1 MEIKKNKVFI
11 SHSNKGVEIV
21 KAFVELLEDI
31 GMPEDSIVCTSVPG
45 YGIPGGKKIYEWL
58 REQLLKYDI
67 WMVFMLSYN
76 YYASVAS
83 LNEMGA
89 AWLAKTETTMILLP
103 GFQISDIKGCI
114 DSTEMGIL
122 LDGDLFELKHRLGE
136 LKENLG
142 SEFSLPTVSET
153 KWERYR
159 DGFLEKI
166 QLFANK
172 TNKQKEVLN
181 DYYIRDRT
189 KVLLDVSQEILI
201 YIYGYEQLM
210 AGKNIDKKRFNEAK
224 KRIFNDILCYGSED
238 SVKILM
244 YFKKLLASGIDDNRS
259 ISTVQIIAPLVLMF
273 MQVRYDATN
282 IKLSPKEWYVEY
294 TSQKMLDTGFYE
306 KSFSEINRIVD
317 LIDLSDFLRVD
328 LR

>member
-201 YIYGYEQLM
+201 YINGYEQLM

-224 KRIFNDILCYGSED
+224 KRIFNDILCYGS
-238 SVKILM
+238 
-244 YFKKLLASGIDDNRS
+244 
-259 ISTVQIIAPLVLMF
+259 
-273 MQVRYDATN
+273 
-282 IKLSPKEWYVEY
+282 
-294 TSQKMLDTGFYE
+294 
-306 KSFSEINRIVD
+306 
-317 LIDLSDFLRVD
+317 
-328 LR
+328 

>member
-1 MEIKKNKVFI
+1 
-11 SHSNKGVEIV
+11 
-21 KAFVELLEDI
+21 
-31 GMPEDSIVCTSVPG
+31 MPLHALIMAQLGRTWNPG
-45 YGIPGGKKIYEWL
+45 CY
-58 REQLLKYDI
+58 
-67 WMVFMLSYN
+67 S
-76 YYASVAS
+76 S
-83 LNEMGA
+83 L
-89 AWLAKTETTMILLP
+89 T
-103 GFQISDIKGCI
+103 
-114 DSTEMGIL
+114 
-122 LDGDLFELKHRLGE
+122 KHRLGE

-201 YIYGYEQLM
+201 YINGYEQLM